1 MWTVQF
7 DINDMFAW
15 KGGKMC
21 GVARGSLFALK
32 LNVSE
37 SGFLLKFSSHNKF
50 VSRLS
55 PVKNTEKT
63 YEKTF
68 WDLSIETVKAL
79 LTKRLVQVK
88 RSKVSFV
95 YARMLAIIAQN
106 RGMTDLAQAMAQM

>member
-1 MWTVQF
+1 
-7 DINDMFAW
+7 
-15 KGGKMC
+15 MC

-55 PVKNTEKT
+55 PVKNTEKA

-68 WDLSIETVKAL
+68 
-79 LTKRLVQVK
+79 
-88 RSKVSFV
+88 
-95 YARMLAIIAQN
+95 
-106 RGMTDLAQAMAQM
+106 